1 MTENTAAPQTTDIP
15 PAVETA
21 TEKITNATV
30 AASTARADE
39 RKEKLRIAIIA
50 AVVLLIIAGII
61 ASIVLLVKAGPDTAA
76 LVRDIFIIFMGLIS
90 LLVMVALIILI
101 IQLAVLI
108 NLLQNEIKPI
118 LNSTTETVNT
128 LRGTTTFISN
138 NLVEPIIKLNE
149 YLAGLRRFL
158 DLIRPGRP

>member
-1 MTENTAAPQTTDIP
+1 MSENPVTPPNPDMPSTVESTA
-15 PAVETA
+15 
-21 TEKITNATV
+21 EKIADSSV
-30 AASTARADE
+30 AASTARAEE
-39 RKEKLRIAIIA
+39 RKEKLRIAAAA
-50 AVVLLIIAGII
+50 AVVLLIIAGLV
-61 ASIVLLVKAGPDTAA
+61 ASVVLLVKAGPDTAA

-118 LNSTTETVNT
+118 LHSTTETVNN

>member
-1 MTENTAAPQTTDIP
+1 MSENPVTPQTPDMPST
-15 PAVETA
+15 VESTA
-21 TEKITNATV
+21 EKITDSSV
-30 AASTARADE
+30 AASTARSED
-39 RKEKLRIAIIA
+39 RKEKLRIAVAA
-50 AVVLLIIAGII
+50 AVALLIIAGLV
-61 ASIVLLVKAGPDTAA
+61 ASVVLLVKAGPDTAA

-118 LNSTTETVNT
+118 LHSTTETVNN